1 MRVAEPGCE
10 PRKLG
15 SEGHVQPGG
24 FAASLRREVRVKT
37 AVARAGDPRTPELFL
52 REEPKTLGAHILG
65 LGIGEQPGL
74 MESLRA
80 ASGGSHALVC
90 RTPRPCH
97 QIRPP
102 LFFPWRLTELSALP
116 RNTSAF

>member
-10 PRKLG
+10 PRKLD

-37 AVARAGDPRTPELFL
+37 AGARAGNPTLFL
-52 REEPKTLGAHILG
+52 REEPKTLGACILG
-65 LGIGEQPGL
+65 LGVGEQPGL
-74 MESLRA
+74 MESLR
-80 ASGGSHALVC
+80 ALVC

-102 LFFPWRLTELSALP
+102 LSSPWPLTEVSALP
-116 RNTSAF
+116 RTTSVF

>member
-1 MRVAEPGCE
+1 M
-10 PRKLG
+10 G

-24 FAASLRREVRVKT
+24 FAASLRREVSIK
-37 AVARAGDPRTPELFL
+37 AAAARAGDPRTPALFL
-52 REEPKTLGAHILG
+52 RGEPKTLGALSLG
-65 LGIGEQPGL
+65 LGVGEQPGL

-90 RTPRPCH
+90 RTPRPYH

-102 LFFPWRLTELSALP
+102 LSSPWPLTEVSAFP
-116 RNTSAF
+116 RTTSAF